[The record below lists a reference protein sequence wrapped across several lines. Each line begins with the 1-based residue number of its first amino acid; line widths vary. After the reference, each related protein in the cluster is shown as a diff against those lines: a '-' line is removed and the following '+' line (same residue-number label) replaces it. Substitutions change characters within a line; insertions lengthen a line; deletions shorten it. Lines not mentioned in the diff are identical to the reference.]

1 MGVITIGEQIA
12 QLRSKRGLSIRQLAN
27 LSGVNYTNIGKL
39 ERGEYNASIAVINKI
54 LTSLDAQLTI
64 VENGRKENN
73 H

>member
-1 MGVITIGEQIA
+1 MTIGEQIA

-39 ERGEYNASIAVINKI
+39 ERGEYNASMAVITKI
-54 LTSLDAQLTI
+54 LTALDAQLTI
-64 VENGRKENN
+64 AENDNKKEAA